1 MRRYAPSAASALL
14 AIALAAIAFGGKGGT
29 ELGRAT
35 VVELALICVC
45 GIGVGAAVLYT
56 RPGRFYGGV
65 TLALFG
71 ALAAL
76 TTLSLLWSIAPDL
89 SWIEAGRTL
98 AYLFVFAAAVFA
110 GRLLPG
116 GWVVLLRALLLAAAV
131 VIAYALIA
139 RVFPASLA
147 KDELYAR
154 IGQPFGYWNAV
165 GVTAALALPLALWL
179 GSRREGNPIASTLA
193 YPLTGLIAL
202 ALVLSYSRGALA
214 AALIAAALW
223 FAIVPLRLR
232 SLAVLCISI
241 VPAIPVLLWALSQD
255 AFTKD
260 GVALKVREEAA
271 STFGLLLIGMCLLL
285 LAAGLGVRLLAASR
299 PPSPTLRK
307 RVGIAALAV
316 VCAVPLVGVVAV
328 ATSDRGL
335 GGTISD
341 RLHELT
347 SESSTAPGG
356 PGRLTVA
363 ASSRSKYWRQAID
376 IFDAHQGLGAGA
388 GAYGT
393 ARLRYR
399 KDDLVARHA
408 HGYLLQTAAD
418 LGLAGVVLS
427 LLLTGAWLVAALRTM
442 GLRPLGGALA
452 TRLLRDPRAPPD
464 WSNERAGL
472 TALGLAAFAFGL
484 HSFIDWT
491 WFIPGPAVMA
501 IVAAGFVASRGP
513 FGSQA
518 PATAP
523 AEEAQAPVPTPQ
535 GPAPV
540 PAGSPVA
547 APVAVA
553 AEGPQS
559 PVPAGEPPSPAPQ
572 GPQSPIAPAG
582 PQSPIPPQG
591 PQSPAAPEGPQS
603 PAAPPASPTEPAPP
617 AGKPQLDRARIALA
631 LGVVLAALLC
641 AWATWQPWRS
651 ERAASHAVDLV
662 ADGKAQAAVKEAQHA
677 SDIDPLAA
685 EPLAVKA
692 GAQAAAGQPQA
703 GLRTLG
709 RLVHEHPTDPQ
720 AWLRLADFQLFQL
733 DRPRDAIETLRAV
746 VYLDPRS
753 RPAQRIFTDAQ
764 GRLRAPPAPGANEV
778 Q

>member
-1 MRRYAPSAASALL
+1 VRRYAPSAASALL

-56 RPGRFYGGV
+56 QPGRLYGGA

-76 TTLSLLWSIAPDL
+76 TALSMLWSVAPDL

-98 AYLFVFAAAVFA
+98 AYLFVFGAAVFA

-116 GWVVLLRALLLAAAV
+116 GWIVLVRALLLAAAAV
-131 VIAYALIA
+131 TAYALIA

-147 KDELYAR
+147 KDEVYAR

-179 GSRREGNPIASTLA
+179 GSRREGNQIATALA

-223 FAIVPLRLR
+223 FAIVPVRLR
-232 SLAVLCISI
+232 SLAVLCVSV
-241 VPAIPVLLWALSQD
+241 VPALPVILWALSQD

-260 GVALKVREEAA
+260 GVALRVREDAA
-271 STFGLLLIGMCLLL
+271 STFGLLLLGMCLLL
-285 LAAGLGVRLLAASR
+285 LAAGFGVRLLAERR
-299 PPSPTLRK
+299 PPSAVLRR
-307 RVGIAALAV
+307 RVGIAALV
-316 VCAVPLVGVVAV
+316 VACAVPLAGAVAV

-341 RLHELT
+341 RLNELT

-363 ASSRSKYWRQAID
+363 SSSRGKYWRQAID

-388 GAYGT
+388 GTFGV

-408 HGYLLQTAAD
+408 HGYLPQTAAD
-418 LGLAGVVLS
+418 LGLAGLLLS
-427 LLLTGAWLVAALRTM
+427 VLLTGAWLIAALRAV
-442 GLRPLGGALA
+442 GVRPLGGALA
-452 TRLLRDPRAPPD
+452 TRLLRDPRPPPD
-464 WSNERAGL
+464 WSYERAGL
-472 TALGLAAFAFGL
+472 TALWLAALAFGL

-501 IVAAGFVASRGP
+501 FIAAGFVAGRGP

-518 PATAP
+518 PAAAP
-523 AEEAQAPVPTPQ
+523 ADDARA
-535 GPAPV
+535 PAPA
-540 PAGSPVA
+540 PAPPPA
-547 APVAVA
+547 AAPAAAPAPAPVAVA
-553 AEGPQS
+553 GP
-559 PVPAGEPPSPAPQ
+559 G
-572 GPQSPIAPAG
+572 SPIA
-582 PQSPIPPQG
+582 PQG
-591 PQSPAAPEGPQS
+591 PQSPAAS
-603 PAAPPASPTEPAPP
+603 DPPPPTEPPP
-617 AGKPQLDRARIALA
+617 AVPGQPTPSHARPHLDRGRIALA
-631 LGVVLAALLC
+631 LAVVLAALLC

-651 ERAASHAVDLV
+651 DRVTSHAVDLV
-662 ADGKAQAAVKEAQHA
+662 ANGQAKAAVKEAQHA
-677 SDIDPLAA
+677 SDIDPLAT

-692 GAQAAAGQPQA
+692 SAQAAAGQPQA
-703 GLRTLG
+703 GLRTLQ
-709 RLVHEHPTDPQ
+709 RLVREHPTDPQ

-746 VYLDPRS
+746 LFLDPRS
-753 RPAQRIFTDAQ
+753 RPAQRVFTQAQ
-764 GRLRAPPAPGANEV
+764 ERLRAPAAPGANGV